1 MYLILNGKII
11 PNHGYVDINAIGSN
25 DPTAL
30 LCNTDR
36 GPDSI
41 GDSRGDWFAPDGTA
55 VGNINNINVPGF
67 VRNRGSMVV
76 RLKRIIGTPAKG
88 IYHCSISDA
97 EGNDQIV
104 FVGLYNTRNDSVW
117 NLLLSCEIYVHH
129 SAGDVSVEPL
139 TLGGASPQFTLTCI
153 STGGPATTV
162 SWTRD
167 SELVT
172 EGTETVLN
180 DPETARYQ
188 HRLSVTSGGEYRCS
202 VTNTKPSE
210 ASDSFTVKGS

>member
-1 MYLILNGKII
+1 MEIIKWCILDSTIPEMIAYNECLVKFTLI
-11 PNHGYVDINAIGSN
+11 HD
-25 DPTAL
+25 
-30 LCNTDR
+30 
-36 GPDSI
+36 
-41 GDSRGDWFAPDGTA
+41 
-55 VGNINNINVPGF
+55 
-67 VRNRGSMVV
+67 
-76 RLKRIIGTPAKG
+76 
-88 IYHCSISDA
+88 
-97 EGNDQIV
+97 
-104 FVGLYNTRNDSVW
+104 
-117 NLLLSCEIYVHH
+117 
-129 SAGDVSVEPL
+129 SAGDISVESL

-162 SWTRD
+162 QWTRD

-202 VTNTKPSE
+202 VPNTKPSE